1 MKKVQE
7 EIRGLSGK
15 KDFLDEDDIQ
25 KFSYLRA
32 VIKETLRL
40 HLPAP
45 LLIPRETSQK
55 CTIEGYEIL
64 AKTLIYVNAWAIY
77 RDLKAWKDPK
87 EFIPE
92 RFLNS
97 NIDLRGQNFE
107 FIPFGAGR
115 KICPGLNL
123 AFATMDLILANLFYS
138 FDWELPPAMTREDI
152 DTEVLPGITQHKK
165 NPLCVVAKCRV

>member
-1 MKKVQE
+1 MMGTFFLSDF
-7 EIRGLSGK
+7 IPFTGWIDTLRGLHARLERSFNEMDK
-15 KDFLDEDDIQ
+15 FYQ
-25 KFSYLRA
+25 KFIDEHMDSNEKTQAEKDIVDVVLQLKKNDSSSIDLTNDN
-32 VIKETLRL
+32 IKG
-40 HLPAP
+40 
-45 LLIPRETSQK
+45 LLMKLVTF
-55 CTIEGYEIL
+55 
-64 AKTLIYVNAWAIY
+64 AIT
-77 RDLKAWKDPK
+77 DA
-87 EFIPE
+87 
-92 RFLNS
+92 
-97 NIDLRGQNFE
+97 DLRGQNFE